1 VLIAGA
7 LVLALIVGGALLIVL
22 AATRERST
30 PVRLPKPLRLGEDDP
45 NPVDPDPEGGD
56 PGG

>member
-7 LVLALIVGGALLIVL
+7 LVLALIVGGALLVVL
-22 AATRERST
+22 AATRERT
-30 PVRLPKPLRLGEDDP
+30 KPVRLPRPLRLGARHRDEAA
-45 NPVDPDPEGGD
+45 DPENGD